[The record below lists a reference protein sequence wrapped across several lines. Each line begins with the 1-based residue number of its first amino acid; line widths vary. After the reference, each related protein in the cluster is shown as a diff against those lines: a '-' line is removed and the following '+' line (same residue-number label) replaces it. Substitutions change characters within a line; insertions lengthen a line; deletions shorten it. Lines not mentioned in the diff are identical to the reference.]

1 MSQLG
6 TEHVGKEVLC
16 PKCGQIGKIVVIT
29 SYAKGYKYTYLA
41 IEHDIKYKDGKTKKK
56 CVIKMISREKAE
68 KRQISQPRMEKPLDT
83 YMASTSLVS
92 FLQEKQR
99 LMDEIERLK
108 RENEALKDVIYRL
121 KNSVIAVA
129 SEKDRLGI
137 YLAKVK
143 KVSVNEKYAS
153 KYGLTVEELDQLVER
168 GNKIV
173 ATLASSE
180 DWVAVKRSE
189 FDKIAKVV
197 S

>member
-1 MSQLG
+1 
-6 TEHVGKEVLC
+6 
-16 PKCGQIGKIVVIT
+16 
-29 SYAKGYKYTYLA
+29 
-41 IEHDIKYKDGKTKKK
+41 
-56 CVIKMISREKAE
+56 
-68 KRQISQPRMEKPLDT
+68 MEKPLDT
-83 YMASTSLVS
+83 YVANTSLEP

-108 RENEALKDVIYRL
+108 RENEALKDAIYRL

-129 SEKDRLGI
+129 SEKERLGI

-143 KVSVNEKYAS
+143 KVSINEKYAS
-153 KYGLTVEELDQLVER
+153 KYGLTVEELDQLVEK

-189 FDKIAKVV
+189 FDKITRVV